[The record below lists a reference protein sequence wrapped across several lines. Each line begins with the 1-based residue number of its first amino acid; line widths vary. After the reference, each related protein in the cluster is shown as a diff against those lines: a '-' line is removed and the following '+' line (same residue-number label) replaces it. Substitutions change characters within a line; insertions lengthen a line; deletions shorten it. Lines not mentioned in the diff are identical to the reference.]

1 MQVFRTVL
9 KDRFGWS
16 YDLDC
21 EYNPKAIG
29 WRAWYAWVHLRLRKP
44 REGGPQSDKRDFLYA
59 GVFMNSCHTCPKV
72 FRRELFT
79 GIHIG
84 LFEHDLH
91 IGRWRHVDKYS
102 FENWPRR
109 DTHVQDPS

>member
-9 KDRFGWS
+9 EDRFEWS

-21 EYNPKAIG
+21 EYNPKPIG
-29 WRAWYAWVHLRLRKP
+29 WRAWYAWVRLRLRKP
-44 REGGPQSDKRDFLYA
+44 REGKPQCDFLHA

-79 GIHIG
+79 GISIG
-84 LFEHDLH
+84 LFERDLY
-91 IGRWRHVDKYS
+91 IGRWRHVDEYN
-102 FENWPRR
+102 FAPWPA
-109 DTHVQDPS
+109 